1 MAIPRHCP
9 ALEARRTEPS
19 EVTYAALDEWLDL
32 EVFLPER
39 PIPQMLRQTSE
50 EEIGRLNDV
59 PVGRDDKVLF
69 GHSMRPSCAGLARAG
84 EPKRSTPIGL
94 DGPALRFVARL
105 DQPVGTKHRR
115 EAAQQNKGEGAVAK
129 RRTQR

>member
-1 MAIPRHCP
+1 MAIPRHRP

-19 EVTYAALDEWLDL
+19 EVGYAALDEWLDL

-50 EEIGRLNDV
+50 EQIGRLHDV

-84 EPKRSTPIGL
+84 GRAQEVYPNRSGRTC
-94 DGPALRFVARL
+94 ATF
-105 DQPVGTKHRR
+105 RR
-115 EAAQQNKGEGAVAK
+115 EIRPTGRYK
-129 RRTQR
+129 TPS